1 MLIGGLDASTLD
13 GSHRANATAR
23 LGRRQHGSV
32 AAPAHADMNFLGRAQ
47 FGYTQPEILNDRRD
61 RDRDH
66 HLPFGRRIPKVFLVG
81 RLNQHPLAIRS

>member
-1 MLIGGLDASTLD
+1 
-13 GSHRANATAR
+13 
-23 LGRRQHGSV
+23 
-32 AAPAHADMNFLGRAQ
+32 MNFLGRAQ